1 MSTRNIASAREQAAW
16 MNRIVDGTTVLT
28 EDVRREIA
36 GKTVDNFRLH
46 VNKGFLE
53 HRKSATIAGDFAM
66 TEWTGQ
72 GSVIVDALG
81 REFLDALG
89 GFGLYSLGI
98 RHPKVVAAVKAQ
110 LDRSPQ
116 YSQELLDPLR
126 AQLARVVA
134 ELTPGDIQCGFFANS
149 GTEAIEGALKLAKL
163 HTGRHGFVS
172 MINGFHGKT
181 NGSLSVMGKA
191 VYREPLLPL
200 MPGVRF
206 AEFGNLASVERELA
220 HAHAVGEGIAA
231 VIAEPVQG
239 EAGAIV
245 PPPEFWPGLRS
256 LCDHYGVLLI
266 ADEVQTGFGRLGT
279 MFGVDVWDVVPD
291 IMCFGKALGGGVV
304 PCSAF
309 FATPEVWECMTP
321 NPFMHTTTTG
331 GNPLACAAALAAVEV
346 MLEEDTPSQA
356 KAKGEYLLGI
366 LRGFQEKYP
375 DILKEVR
382 GMGLLLG
389 MVFRDGDV
397 GYKVAAGLFQR
408 RVLTSG
414 TLNNASA
421 IRIEPALNTPWEIL
435 DQMMERLEDTLR
447 ELSR

>member
-28 EDVRREIA
+28 DEVRREIA

-116 YSQELLDPLR
+116 YSQEMLDPLR

-134 ELTPGDIQCGFFANS
+134 ELTPGEIQCGFFANS

-163 HTGRHGFVS
+163 HTGKHGFVS
-172 MINGFHGKT
+172 MLNGFHGKT
-181 NGSLSVMGKA
+181 AGSLSVMGKG

-200 MPGVRF
+200 LPGVRF

-220 HAHAVGEGIAA
+220 HAQAVGEGIAA

-245 PPPEFWPGLRS
+245 PPPEFWPGLRQ
-256 LCDHYGVLLI
+256 LCDRYGVLLI

-279 MFGVDVWDVVPD
+279 MFGVDVWDVAPD

-309 FATPEVWECMTP
+309 FATPDVWECMTP

-331 GNPLACAAALAAVEV
+331 GNPLACAAALSAIEV
-346 MLEEDTPSQA
+346 MLEEDTPGQA
-356 KAKGEYLLGI
+356 KAKGEHLLGI
-366 LRGFQEKYP
+366 LHGFQEKYP
-375 DILKEVR
+375 DVLVEVR

-389 MVFRDGDV
+389 MVFRDGDI

-408 RVLTSG
+408 GVLTSG